1 MTIDAIAEAS
11 VGLKEEYIPMVVSY
25 IDFLKS
31 YNAYPKTP
39 NKKRLQNKKRP
50 KDAINAFEGHLLYMA
65 DDFNE
70 TPEEF
75 KDYM

>member
-1 MTIDAIAEAS
+1 MTIDAIAQAS
-11 VGLKEEYIPMVVSY
+11 IGLNEEYIPMVVSY

-31 YNAYPKTP
+31 LENKDSAFE
-39 NKKRLQNKKRP
+39 NKKVENNLTP
-50 KDAINAFEGHLLYMA
+50 GDAIGVFSGSLLYMA

-75 KDYM
+75 KEYM

>member
-25 IDFLKS
+25 IDFLKG
-31 YNAYPKTP
+31 Y
-39 NKKRLQNKKRP
+39 KKINPISDNPSSP
-50 KDAINAFEGHLLYMA
+50 KDAMNVFAGSLYYMA

-70 TPEEF
+70 TPDEF
-75 KDYM
+75 KEYM

>member
-1 MTIDAIAEAS
+1 MTIDAITEAS
-11 VGLKEEYIPMVVSY
+11 VGLNEEYIPMVVSY

-31 YNAYPKTP
+31 YKGYSNFSQKNPLK
-39 NKKRLQNKKRP
+39 NKRKP
-50 KDAINAFEGHLLYMA
+50 KDAINAFKGSLIYIA

-70 TPEEF
+70 TPDEF

>member
-11 VGLKEEYIPMVVSY
+11 IGLKEEYIPMVVSY
-25 IDFLKS
+25 IDFLKFCDS
-31 YNAYPKTP
+31 HDSTVLFPGKT
-39 NKKRLQNKKRP
+39 KKTP
-50 KDAINAFEGHLLYMA
+50 KDALNIFSGSLVYMA

-75 KDYM
+75 REYL